1 MKKLTV
7 PAVFAAVA
15 LLSAAASAA
24 EPFVVDFSKEVG
36 RIKKLN
42 GLCNATPLS
51 NSRTRSINDQVLK
64 LEIPHYR
71 FHDAALENPGIQLVD
86 IRRIFPLLH
95 ADANKPENYDFR
107 ATDDYLKQVV
117 DSGADIEFRLGES
130 IEHSPKTYLVNDPV
144 DYEKWADICCHI
156 IRHYNE
162 GWANGFKWN
171 ITRWSVWEEPDTNPQ
186 LLTGKPN
193 PFTTIYLPLYAATV
207 RKIKKE
213 FPALKV
219 GGPQGCGTWHLKEF
233 VDYCAEN
240 KLPIDFYGFTG
251 YARNPEDY
259 AQMARTA
266 RAYLDEKG
274 FKDTE
279 ISIAEWHW
287 GPVSWRGHG
296 TVNSKR
302 AAKAWND
309 ELTGYD
315 STAFTAAT
323 LIYMQDAPVDYMY
336 YYAMKCGAWGLFD
349 AARQPYGS
357 YYSMLAFAQLARGET
372 RVEAMTAPKD
382 RWYVLASKEKAT
394 GRGRVL
400 VAALRT
406 DGALTPIT
414 LKGGVKPVSVK
425 VIDPVHDFEEVDG
438 WSWNA
443 EKNALS
449 VPRDSGDSNVWLIET
464 EPVK

>member
-1 MKKLTV
+1 MNKIRLV
-7 PAVFAAVA
+7 AVGILAGF
-15 LLSAAASAA
+15 SASAEIA
-24 EPFVVDFSKEVG
+24 PFTVDFSKEVG
-36 RIKKLN
+36 KIKKLN
-42 GLCNATPLS
+42 GVCNATPLA
-51 NSRTRSINDQVLK
+51 NSRTRSINDKVLK
-64 LEIPHYR
+64 LEIPYYR

-86 IRRIFPLLH
+86 VRRIFPLLH
-95 ADANKPENYDFR
+95 ADADKPENYDFR
-107 ATDDYLKQVV
+107 ATDDYLRQVV
-117 DSGADIEFRLGES
+117 DAGAKIEFRLGES

-144 DYEKWADICCHI
+144 DYAKWADVCCHI

-171 ITRWSVWEEPDTNPQ
+171 IRYWSIWEEPNTNPQ

-193 PFTTIYLPLYAATV
+193 PFTSIYLPLYAAAA
-207 RKIKKE
+207 RKIKQE
-213 FPALKV
+213 FPNLKV
-219 GGPQGCGTWHLKEF
+219 GGPQSGGIWHLKEF
-233 VDYCAEN
+233 VDYCVAN

-251 YARNPEDY
+251 YTRDPEDY
-259 AQMARTA
+259 ARDV
-266 RAYLDEKG
+266 REVRRYLDEKG
-274 FKDTE
+274 FRKTE

-296 TVNSKR
+296 TVNSAR

-309 ELTGYD
+309 ELIGYD

-357 YYSMLAFAQLARGET
+357 YYSMLAFAQLAHGET

-394 GRGRVL
+394 GRGYVL

-425 VIDPVHDFEEVDG
+425 VIDPIHDLEEVSG
-438 WSWNA
+438 WTWNA
-443 EKNALS
+443 EKGALN
-449 VPRDSGDSNVWLIET
+449 VPRDSGDSNVWLIEV
-464 EPVK
+464 EGK